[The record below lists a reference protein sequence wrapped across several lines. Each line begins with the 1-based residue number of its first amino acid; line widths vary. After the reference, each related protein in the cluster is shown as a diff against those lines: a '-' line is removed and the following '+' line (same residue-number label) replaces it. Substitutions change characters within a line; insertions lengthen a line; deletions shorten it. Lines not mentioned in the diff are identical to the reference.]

1 MVVPAARCY
10 IIPLAVFAVIC
21 WLITGSA
28 CAWKS
33 PAEKKAILLFLFWRL
48 APTQAVSL
56 LLVLY
61 SLPKKVLVI
70 NMQLHNRYIL
80 RNNKFGVAKNQEFGV
95 FQLPGSLGKSCHWP
109 VLSEVV
115 ERPGGG
121 YGVCTYH
128 SVTQG
133 GAVR

>member
-1 MVVPAARCY
+1 MLNKNFSNR
-10 IIPLAVFAVIC
+10 PLYGVFLSGAQKV
-21 WLITGSA
+21 LDR
-28 CAWKS
+28 
-33 PAEKKAILLFLFWRL
+33 P
-48 APTQAVSL
+48 
-56 LLVLY
+56 LY

-95 FQLPGSLGKSCHWP
+95 SQLPGSLGKSCHWP

-121 YGVCTYH
+121 YGVYTYH